1 MIDICIHPPTFTS
14 HSWVVSVLR
23 PRNKTAEL
31 SLKVR
36 ALFWATH
43 TLKTYFI
50 HIYIYIFRILNIKW
64 STSRSDDEVKLMEVI
79 KLLSRVWRRRGGGVF
94 KLQYFLYTHSSLRPV
109 RLYLVCRH
117 NSELLLG
124 SILAYSYS
132 LSGSDLPPCPLCW
145 ASGLK
150 FLSLHSDWSVKFSW
164 GGISSEL
171 RTSTLTSAPAS
182 ECRSCIL
189 LSYASG

>member
-1 MIDICIHPPTFTS
+1 M
-14 HSWVVSVLR
+14 SVLR

-50 HIYIYIFRILNIKW
+50 HMYIYIFRILNIKW
-64 STSRSDDEVKLMEVI
+64 STSRSDDVGWSETN
-79 KLLSRVWRRRGGGVF
+79 GGHKTSQSCVEEEGWGVF

-171 RTSTLTSAPAS
+171 RTSTLTSAPESA
-182 ECRSCIL
+182 EAVF
-189 LSYASG
+189 SYHTHQDKRVQSYGGYQR